1 MFWFRK
7 RANKSA
13 PKRPHAGENPANPG
27 IGALANWT
35 FNDARRTWQ
44 ESMNL
49 LATLERLLT
58 ERGRA
63 VRVEGAILLD
73 LDSQLSLRPLLHTMQ
88 PVHENGVRTS
98 TTIEFKHPTR
108 ILWPP
113 FEYQHAAGPNLEE
126 SLMTGFRQ
134 WYEGD
139 FITLLDAVREKGVD
153 CMELSRG
160 NRRVTLG
167 PLILGRQLDVPP
179 LDDSDHPLCAC
190 CVFTKTMDAF
200 QPLLNSSG
208 FHAVRLYAARDE
220 HGRSIADC
228 RVDGE
233 DYPTGQKALIEY
245 ARTWKVAGVESRKQY
260 VLIQDSI
267 PPLTHPGP

>member
-7 RANKSA
+7 RGGKSA
-13 PKRPHAGENPANPG
+13 PKKPHAGENPANPG
-27 IGALANWT
+27 IGAVANWT
-35 FNDARRTWQ
+35 FTDGRRSWQ
-44 ESMNL
+44 EPMNL

-63 VRVEGAILLD
+63 VRVEGAVVLD

-88 PVHENGVRTS
+88 PVHQNGVRTS

-108 ILWPP
+108 ILQPP

-160 NRRVTLG
+160 RRRVTLG
-167 PLILGRQLDVPP
+167 PLIL
-179 LDDSDHPLCAC
+179 S
-190 CVFTKTMDAF
+190 
-200 QPLLNSSG
+200 
-208 FHAVRLYAARDE
+208 
-220 HGRSIADC
+220 
-228 RVDGE
+228 
-233 DYPTGQKALIEY
+233 LIH
-245 ARTWKVAGVESRKQY
+245 
-260 VLIQDSI
+260 I
-267 PPLTHPGP
+267 